1 MLKKLLLKQKTKKNN
16 IVRERFCT
24 YQDAEEVGILFQ
36 EQEDLNG
43 IEYLQS
49 ELRADGKKVFLLM
62 KVENYDKNKAY
73 DFPFFYDKDVSISG
87 NIESD
92 TLDQFVNQ
100 SLDML
105 LILDEKPNPT
115 TQYVISKCQS
125 LKIGC
130 LTDINDIQ
138 HLDLI
143 VQPKQSSK
151 KYEELLSYLRK
162 VA

>member
-1 MLKKLLLKQKTKKNN
+1 
-16 IVRERFCT
+16 
-24 YQDAEEVGILFQ
+24 
-36 EQEDLNG
+36 
-43 IEYLQS
+43 
-49 ELRADGKKVFLLM
+49 M